1 MKVIDLEVVDSSN
14 VLNVADMMLISLLF
28 ERSEC
33 CTVSSTFDEGDV
45 VGFIVAL
52 YPLLLMKEMWLVLLL
67 HCILYF

>member
-45 VGFIVAL
+45 TGLPGCGAEYRNV
-52 YPLLLMKEMWLVLLL
+52 VL
-67 HCILYF
+67 HP